1 MGRLSSLFDTKRNEE
16 NRRLIN
22 GYFEE
27 KAKRESL
34 PKTEYRTNT
43 GATSTAPSSYSPINA
58 ESSVTTTPAEP
69 SLYAKYKSPLENKV
83 TYGGIHDAP
92 VSFVKPKCGR
102 TIRKGILFVFRKII
116 MEEPNLLQTQTR

>member
-1 MGRLSSLFDTKRNEE
+1 MGRLSSLFDNKKREE
-16 NRRLIN
+16 NRRLIE
-22 GYFEE
+22 GYISE
-27 KAKRESL
+27 KAKREAIPQSG
-34 PKTEYRTNT
+34 YRTNT

-92 VSFVKPKCGR
+92 VSFVKPKQA
-102 TIRKGILFVFRKII
+102 TAENTPPITLTDADYEK
-116 MEEPNLLQTQTR
+116 MWQEY